1 MPGGGSGGGGGGG
14 GSPCISAGGPGMVSH
29 TWAALVTGGE
39 ACAKGGA
46 IGGGAG

>member
-14 GSPCISAGGPGMVSH
+14 GSPCISACGTEMVSL
-29 TWAALVTGGE
+29 TGATRVTGGDG
-39 ACAKGGA
+39 CAKGGA

>member
-14 GSPCISAGGPGMVSH
+14 GSPCISPCGTGMASH

-39 ACAKGGA
+39 GCTRGGA
-46 IGGGAG
+46 TGGGAG